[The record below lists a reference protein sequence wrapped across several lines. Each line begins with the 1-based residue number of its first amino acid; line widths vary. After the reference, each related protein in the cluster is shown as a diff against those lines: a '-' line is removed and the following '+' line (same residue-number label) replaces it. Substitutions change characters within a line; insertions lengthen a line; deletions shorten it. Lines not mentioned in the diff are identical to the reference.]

1 MMMGCNSFFRS
12 FGPEEEVE
20 KGVRV
25 ASIVL
30 GGNHQVRRMVFDPG
44 ALIPNHRHPED
55 VVTLILEG
63 RMEMTVGCE
72 TRTIGPGEVF
82 LVPANADHGGRVL
95 DDRVVAV
102 SFSRKA

>member
-1 MMMGCNSFFRS
+1 MMECNSFFRS
-12 FGPEEEVE
+12 FGPEEAEEVE

-25 ASIVL
+25 LSL
-30 GGNHQVRRMVFDPG
+30 SLEGHQVRRMVFDPG

-72 TRTIGPGEVF
+72 TRTIGLGEVF
-82 LVPANADHGGRVL
+82 LVPANADHSGRIL
-95 DDRVVAV
+95 GEQVVAV
-102 SFSRKA
+102 SFSRK

>member
-1 MMMGCNSFFRS
+1 MECNSFFRS
-12 FGPEEEVE
+12 FGPEEAEEVE
-20 KGVRV
+20 KGIRV
-25 ASIVL
+25 QSLSL
-30 GGNHQVRRMVFDPG
+30 GSHQVRRMVFDPKV
-44 ALIPNHRHPED
+44 LIPDHRHPED

-82 LVPANADHGGRVL
+82 LVPSNSNHSGRVL

-102 SFSRKA
+102 SFSRK

>member
-1 MMMGCNSFFRS
+1 MECNSFFRS
-12 FGPEEEVE
+12 FGPEEAEEIE

-25 ASIVL
+25 LSL
-30 GGNHQVRRMVFDPG
+30 SLESHQVRRMVFDPG
-44 ALIPNHRHPED
+44 ALIPSHRHPED
-55 VVTLILEG
+55 GVTLILEG

-82 LVPANADHGGRVL
+82 LVPANADHSGRVL

-102 SFSRKA
+102 SFSNK

>member
-1 MMMGCNSFFRS
+1 MMECNSFFRF
-12 FGPEEEVE
+12 FGPEEPEEVE

-25 ASIVL
+25 QSLSL
-30 GGNHQVRRMVFDPG
+30 GSHQARRMVFNPG
-44 ALIPNHRHPED
+44 ALIPSHRHPED

-82 LVPANADHGGRVL
+82 LVPSNSDHSGRAL
-95 DDRVVAV
+95 GDRVVAV
-102 SFSRKA
+102 SFSRK

>member
-1 MMMGCNSFFRS
+1 MECHLFFRS
-12 FGPEEEVE
+12 LKPEEAEEVK

-25 ASIVL
+25 QSLSL
-30 GGNHQVRRMVFDPG
+30 GSHQVRRMVFDPG
-44 ALIPNHRHPED
+44 TLIPDHRHPED

-82 LVPANADHGGRVL
+82 LIPSNSDHSGRVL
-95 DDRVVAV
+95 GDRVVAV
-102 SFSRKA
+102 SFSRK

>member
-1 MMMGCNSFFRS
+1 MMECNSFFRS
-12 FGPEEEVE
+12 FGPEEAEEVE

-25 ASIVL
+25 QSLSL
-30 GGNHQVRRMVFDPG
+30 GSHRVRRMVFESG

-72 TRTIGPGEVF
+72 TRTVGPGEIF
-82 LVPANADHGGRVL
+82 LVPSNSDHSGRVL

-102 SFSRKA
+102 SFSRK